1 METLYDMLG
10 ALPRDDA
17 EALRTAFRQAVKGT
31 HPDLNPG
38 DPEAGRKFRQIVRA
52 QEILLD
58 SEQRAVYD
66 HLLELARVEAAE
78 DAQQASDSA
87 RAGKIH
93 RLASWVMAIAGASA
107 VSIAGLAVA
116 TLLWT
121 STEPAADTGP
131 VAEGPA
137 PTKVAAVS
145 DVPAAVPT
153 EPAATAP
160 AAAADTAD
168 SAPQQQLAP
177 PLDIT
182 PPPEAVAFERMRGF
196 DRAFADVTHVRHPD
210 KAGHAIGPRKKGP
223 VQAAAE
229 INARPTPP
237 MPLPPRRTAAYDA
250 SRQESAAF
258 VARP

>member
-17 EALRTAFRQAVKGT
+17 EALRTAFRQSVKGT

-58 SEQRAVYD
+58 REQRAVYD

-78 DAQQASDSA
+78 DAQQASESA

-93 RLASWVMAIAGASA
+93 KLASWVMAVAGASA
-107 VSIAGLAVA
+107 VSIAGLAVVA
-116 TLLWT
+116 LLWT
-121 STEPAADTGP
+121 STEPAADAGP
-131 VAEGPA
+131 IADLSAATRVATA
-137 PTKVAAVS
+137 T
-145 DVPAAVPT
+145 DVPSAAPT
-153 EPAATAP
+153 EPVATATT
-160 AAAADTAD
+160 AAADTAD
-168 SAPQQQLAP
+168 SAPPPLAA

-182 PPPEAVAFERMRGF
+182 PTPESVAFARMRGF
-196 DRAFADVTHVRHPD
+196 DRAFADFNHVKHPE

-229 INARPTPP
+229 VSAKPT
-237 MPLPPRRTAAYDA
+237 PPRRTAAFDP
-250 SRQESAAF
+250 SRQESSAF

>member
-58 SEQRAVYD
+58 REQRAVYD

-78 DAQQASDSA
+78 DAQHASDSA

-93 RLASWVMAIAGASA
+93 KLASWVMAAAGASA
-107 VSIAGLAVA
+107 VSIAGLAVVA
-116 TLLWT
+116 LLWT
-121 STEPAADTGP
+121 STEPAADAGP
-131 VAEGPA
+131 VADLSA
-137 PTKVAAVS
+137 PTRVATAT
-145 DVPAAVPT
+145 DVPSAAPT
-153 EPAATAP
+153 EPVATAATA
-160 AAAADTAD
+160 AADDTAD
-168 SAPQQQLAP
+168 SAPPPLAP

-182 PPPEAVAFERMRGF
+182 PTLESVAFERMRGF
-196 DRAFADVTHVRHPD
+196 DRAFADVSHVKHPE

-229 INARPTPP
+229 VSAKPT
-237 MPLPPRRTAAYDA
+237 PPRRTAAFEPTRPESSA
-250 SRQESAAF
+250 FLSR
-258 VARP
+258 P

>member
-1 METLYDMLG
+1 METLYDLLG

-17 EALRTAFRQAVKGT
+17 DSLRAAFRQAVKAT

-38 DPEAGRKFRQIVRA
+38 DPQAGQKFRQIVRA

-58 SEQRAVYD
+58 GEQRAVYD

-78 DAQQASDSA
+78 DAQTAASSA

-93 RLASWVMAIAGASA
+93 RLASWVMAVAGASA
-107 VSIAGLAVA
+107 VSIAGLAVVA
-116 TLLWT
+116 LLWT

-131 VAEGPA
+131 AAEAPA
-137 PTKVAAVS
+137 LTKLATLS
-145 DVPAAVPT
+145 DVPSAAPA
-153 EPAATAP
+153 EPAPAAPP
-160 AAAADTAD
+160 AAAADI
-168 SAPQQQLAP
+168 APPSPLGP

-182 PPPEAVAFERMRGF
+182 PTPETVAFERMRGF
-196 DRAFADVTHVRHPD
+196 DRAFADVTHLKHPE
-210 KAGHAIGPRKKGP
+210 KPGHAAGPRKKGP
-223 VQAAAE
+223 VQVQAE
-229 INARPTPP
+229 VSARPVPP
-237 MPLPPRRTAAYDA
+237 MPLPPRRTAAYDP

>member
-17 EALRTAFRQAVKGT
+17 EALRTAFRQAVKGA

-38 DPEAGRKFRQIVRA
+38 DPEAGRKFRQIMRA

-58 SEQRAVYD
+58 GEQRAVYD

-93 RLASWVMAIAGASA
+93 KLASWVMAVAGASA
-107 VSIAGLAVA
+107 VSIAGLAMA
-116 TLLWT
+116 ALLWT
-121 STEPAADTGP
+121 STEPAADAGP
-131 VAEGPA
+131 VADATAQTRVATATDIPA
-137 PTKVAAVS
+137 PA
-145 DVPAAVPT
+145 PT
-153 EPAATAP
+153 EPAAAAP
-160 AAAADTAD
+160 AAAAAEKAD
-168 SAPQQQLAP
+168 SAPAPLAP

-182 PPPEAVAFERMRGF
+182 PTPESVAFERMRGF
-196 DRAFADVTHVRHPD
+196 DRAFADVNHVKHPE
-210 KAGHAIGPRKKGP
+210 AGHAIGPRKRGP

-229 INARPTPP
+229 VSARPT
-237 MPLPPRRTAAYDA
+237 PPRRTAAIQA
-250 SRQESAAF
+250 SRPEDSAFAS
-258 VARP
+258 RP

>member
-17 EALRTAFRQAVKGT
+17 ETLRTAFRQAVKGT

-58 SEQRAVYD
+58 REQRAVYD

-78 DAQQASDSA
+78 DAQQASESA

-93 RLASWVMAIAGASA
+93 KLASWVMAVAGASA
-107 VSIAGLAVA
+107 VSIAGLAVVA
-116 TLLWT
+116 LLWT
-121 STEPAADTGP
+121 STEPAADAGP
-131 VAEGPA
+131 IADLSAATRVATA
-137 PTKVAAVS
+137 T
-145 DVPAAVPT
+145 DVPSAAPT
-153 EPAATAP
+153 EPVATATT
-160 AAAADTAD
+160 AAADTAD
-168 SAPQQQLAP
+168 SAPPPLAA

-182 PPPEAVAFERMRGF
+182 PTPESVAFARMRGF
-196 DRAFADVTHVRHPD
+196 DRAFADFNHVKHPE

-229 INARPTPP
+229 VSAKPT
-237 MPLPPRRTAAYDA
+237 PPRRTAAFDP
-250 SRQESAAF
+250 SRQESSAF

>member
-17 EALRTAFRQAVKGT
+17 EALRTAFRQAVKGA

-58 SEQRAVYD
+58 GEQRAVYD

-78 DAQQASDSA
+78 DAKLASDSA

-93 RLASWVMAIAGASA
+93 RLASWVMAVAGASA
-107 VSIAGLAVA
+107 VSIGGLAVVA
-116 TLLWT
+116 LLWT
-121 STEPAADTGP
+121 STEPAADAGP
-131 VAEGPA
+131 VADSPA
-137 PTKVAAVS
+137 PTKVAIAT
-145 DVPAAVPT
+145 DVPATAPTT
-153 EPAATAP
+153 EPAAAAP
-160 AAAADTAD
+160 TPAADTAD
-168 SAPQQQLAP
+168 GAPPPLAP

-182 PPPEAVAFERMRGF
+182 PTPETVAFERMRGF
-196 DRAFADVTHVRHPD
+196 DRAFADVTHLKHPD
-210 KAGHAIGPRKKGP
+210 KPAHAIGPRKKGP
-223 VQAAAE
+223 IQAAAE
-229 INARPTPP
+229 VNAKPTPP